1 MEHNKVERFHSATL
15 GSATVKSVTMK
26 SATSD
31 SETLE
36 QCNINSEY
44 EIVQH

>member
-1 MEHNKVERFHSATL
+1 MEHNKVEHFHSATL
-15 GSATVKSVTMK
+15 DGATVKSVTMK
-26 SATSD
+26 SATSN